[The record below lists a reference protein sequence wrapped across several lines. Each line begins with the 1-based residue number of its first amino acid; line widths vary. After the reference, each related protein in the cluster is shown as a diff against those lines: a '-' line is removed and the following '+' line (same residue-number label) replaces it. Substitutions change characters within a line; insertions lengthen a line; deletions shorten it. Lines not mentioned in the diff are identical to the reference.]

1 MAYASQRLPLMWNRL
16 TLRKIVNA
24 MDSALASGGV
34 KGEKG
39 DKGDTGAKGAAG
51 AKGEKGDPGEVTQ
64 AAFDA
69 LAARVTALEGK

>member
-1 MAYASQRLPLMWNRL
+1 MAYVSQKIPLMWNRL
-16 TLRKIVNA
+16 QLRKTLSA

-39 DKGDTGAKGAAG
+39 DKGT
-51 AKGEKGDPGEVTQ
+51 KGEKGEPGEVTQ